1 MNFNP
6 VAFLENLSY
15 TGEGM
20 LAIFV
25 VISVIIL
32 ITAVINNSLEA
43 RHCLRLPLRLRRP
56 TPFGNGSPAFTRN
69 S

>member
-15 TGEGM
+15 MGEGM

-32 ITAVINNSLEA
+32 ITAVINK
-43 RHCLRLPLRLRRP
+43 LP
-56 TPFGNGSPAFTRN
+56 
-69 S
+69 